1 MFLKIDQAVSL
12 ISIFHTSVFLT
23 CHLKIEIS
31 PTLRTAGGY
40 GTPYI
45 I

>member
-1 MFLKIDQAVSL
+1 MLLKIDQAVSL

-23 CHLKIEIS
+23 YHLKIEIS
-31 PTLRTAGGY
+31 PTLRTSGGC
-40 GTPYI
+40 GTGYI